1 MMNTYQTFK
10 GGITGTDLPSLTD
23 KVTEQINT
31 DRVYPCNECGT
42 MRTKEEGGTT
52 FTVCD
57 ECWEKNKWPGQ

>member
-1 MMNTYQTFK
+1 MMNTSQAFK
-10 GGITGTDLPSLTD
+10 GGITGSDLPSPIN

-31 DRVYPCNECGT
+31 DRVYPCNKCGL

-57 ECWEKNKWPGQ
+57 ECWEKNDEY